1 MHMDDHIHISILAAL
16 NGKKYKKTY
25 IQVHKT
31 LEADEQRWPKGI
43 KRQVEHGYA
52 QDVYEY
58 FKKWI
63 NNLTKN

>member
-1 MHMDDHIHISILAAL
+1 MEKI
-16 NGKKYKKTY
+16 KKKTY

>member
-1 MHMDDHIHISILAAL
+1 MEKNKKNIHTS
-16 NGKKYKKTY
+16 K
-25 IQVHKT
+25 HKT